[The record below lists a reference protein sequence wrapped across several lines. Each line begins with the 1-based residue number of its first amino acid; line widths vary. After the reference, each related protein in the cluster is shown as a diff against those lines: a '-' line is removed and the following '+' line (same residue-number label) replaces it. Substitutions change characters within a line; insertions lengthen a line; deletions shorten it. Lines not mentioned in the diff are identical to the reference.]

1 MEFFW
6 LCPGW
11 HTGQWLVWGQKA
23 KLQKDSIPEELTLA
37 PHFSMLVGALDGA
50 QLQEFPWTDYE
61 P

>member
-1 MEFFW
+1 M
-6 LCPGW
+6 
-11 HTGQWLVWGQKA
+11 WGQKA